1 MMPQEK
7 ADLIL
12 DYILLQE
19 KNEKIY
25 VQWHFL

>member
-1 MMPQEK
+1 MPQEK